1 MRAVGIGG
9 TRGPC
14 PPPIICTNMPSPPKK
29 KKKKKIFFLKIN
41 LWITPVIFTSMPLK
55 ISTIVPYYGFHICA
69 LEQFNICAPNVSP
82 FHFHSCDPYCFHICA
97 LDNFHR
103 CHPPSIIFTS
113 VPRATCVR
121 QIISISL
128 PPSFSY
134 LSLNKFRICALKFSY
149 LCPPPP
155 PKWFFKKICV
165 PPPPPNL

>member
-1 MRAVGIGG
+1 M
-9 TRGPC
+9 
-14 PPPIICTNMPSPPKK
+14 NH
-29 KKKKKIFFLKIN
+29 
-41 LWITPVIFTSMPLK
+41 PVIFTSMPLK

-69 LEQFNICAPNVSP
+69 LEQFNICAPNVPP

-103 CHPPSIIFTS
+103 CHPLLSFSHPCPPPPPLIVS
-113 VPRATCVR
+113 TCVR

-155 PKWFFKKICV
+155 PSVPSNNVC